1 MGRVAAALVFVL
13 VALSRAWGETTPTES
28 LQEVFAKANGV
39 LTDPD
44 SEDRPLDRLLAIRKL
59 VNDAFDF
66 KGAAELASGDH
77 WLARTAAEQEE
88 FTWLFSD
95 LLERAFLSRM
105 AAKASLDGGTKIRYL
120 DETIEGATALVQTAM
135 ARRNG
140 GELLLDY
147 RLVDREG
154 AWKIRDVAIDG
165 VSLMANY
172 RAQLDRVLGNASFPE
187 LLSQMRAKVGVA
199 DQPEA
204 PAPVSPAPAPVA
216 TIDVPARAD
225 TATETTEAADST
237 TAADSTAATETT
249 AAAEAT
255 AATEET
261 KVATEATTAAEST
274 AATEPTE
281 EPKAAT
287 QVTVAAATTAAAEP
301 TADTKE
307 IAPPIQMVSIVDVPL
322 PALEIR
328 LASLAPTITLPKIMR
343 PAAFAI
349 GPASPPSEEKMTP
362 PSTPPPAV
370 ATPPVA
376 KSLAAA
382 TQPAVKPP
390 ASRTV
395 TTRAYWLRMM
405 TAGTA
410 DEANRLVNRL
420 RDAKFP
426 VAVARTHGGGK
437 LRVSVRVGPFRDAEQ
452 AVLNLLDLQTKGHNP
467 HLVAERD

>member
-13 VALSRAWGETTPTES
+13 FALARAWGETTPTES

-44 SEDRPLDRLLAIRKL
+44 SEERPLDRLLAIRKL

-77 WLARTAAEQEE
+77 WLARTTAEQEE

-95 LLERAFLSRM
+95 LLERAFISRM
-105 AAKASLDGGTKIRYL
+105 ASKASLDGGTKIRYL
-120 DETIEGATALVQTAM
+120 DETVEGATALVQTAM

-199 DQPEA
+199 DQPEP
-204 PAPVSPAPAPVA
+204 PAPPVATADVPAPA
-216 TIDVPARAD
+216 D
-225 TATETTEAADST
+225 TAAAETTP
-237 TAADSTAATETT
+237 
-249 AAAEAT
+249 AAEAT

-261 KVATEATTAAEST
+261 KLATEETPAAEST
-274 AATEPTE
+274 AATEE
-281 EPKAAT
+281 
-287 QVTVAAATTAAAEP
+287 VTP
-301 TADTKE
+301 S
-307 IAPPIQMVSIVDVPL
+307 IQMVSIVDLRP

-328 LASLAPTITLPKIMR
+328 LASIAPAITVPRVER
-343 PAAFAI
+343 PVAFAI
-349 GPASPPSEEKMTP
+349 GPSSPPSDEKMTP
-362 PSTPPPAV
+362 PAV
-370 ATPPVA
+370 AKPPVA

-382 TQPAVKPP
+382 TPPAVKPP
-390 ASRTV
+390 ASRTL

-410 DEANRLVNRL
+410 EEANRLVNRL
-420 RDAKFP
+420 RDGKFP
-426 VAVARTHGGGK
+426 VAVARTNGGGK

-452 AVLNLLDLQTKGHNP
+452 AVLNLLDLQSQGHNP
-467 HLVAERD
+467 YLVAERD

>member
-13 VALSRAWGETTPTES
+13 FALSRAWGETTPTEA

-95 LLERAFLSRM
+95 LLERGFLSRM
-105 AAKASLDGGTKIRYL
+105 ASKARLEGGTKIRYL
-120 DETIEGATALVQTAM
+120 DETVEGATALVQTAM

-172 RAQLDRVLGNASFPE
+172 RAQLDRVLGTASFPD
-187 LLSQMRAKVGVA
+187 LLSQMRAKVGVV
-199 DQPEA
+199 DQPEPPAPPVATADA
-204 PAPVSPAPAPVA
+204 PAP
-216 TIDVPARAD
+216 AD
-225 TATETTEAADST
+225 TAAA
-237 TAADSTAATETT
+237 ETT
-249 AAAEAT
+249 AATEAT

-261 KVATEATTAAEST
+261 TEAT
-274 AATEPTE
+274 AATEP
-281 EPKAAT
+281 
-287 QVTVAAATTAAAEP
+287 AAATEETKVAMEATTVAEP

-307 IAPPIQMVSIVDVPL
+307 VSPPIRMVSVVDVPL

-328 LASLAPTITLPKIMR
+328 LASLAPAITVPKVER
-343 PAAFAI
+343 PVAFAV
-349 GPASPPSEEKMTP
+349 TP
-362 PSTPPPAV
+362 
-370 ATPPVA
+370 
-376 KSLAAA
+376 
-382 TQPAVKPP
+382 PAVKPP
-390 ASRTV
+390 ASRTL

-410 DEANRLVNRL
+410 EEANQLVNRL
-420 RDAKFP
+420 RDGKFP
-426 VAVARTHGGGK
+426 VAVARTNGGGK

-452 AVLNLLDLQTKGHNP
+452 AVLNLLDLQSKGHNP
-467 HLVAERD
+467 FLVAERD